1 MAFKSISGSR
11 IIGKGTPQAVPIQ
24 LDPAPYKGAIAYGS
38 DGLIYVSNGT
48 AWNAVGA
55 GIQGTTGLQ
64 GDEGS
69 QGTQGTYGPG
79 FNIIGSVTDVDSGG
93 DQQATLNTAFP
104 SATIGQGVIDN
115 ADDELWVYDGAVWVN
130 VGSFRGVQGFDGNQG
145 VQGLQGTIGEE
156 GIQGSRGFRGY
167 QGTQGVQGDTGIQG
181 VQGIQGN
188 QGTQGIQGVQGTQGT
203 QGVQGLLGNQ
213 GTQGP
218 QSIQGTT
225 GIQGDYG
232 FQGFSGDDSGMVVQ
246 YNVGHEFAEPS
257 PATSGFMIFNSPAA
271 ATGALTGATK
281 LWIADSDTFNVDL
294 TAYFNAIATSSSTN
308 KGYMKF
314 TLRDNPSK
322 YAIFSIQGLTD
333 DGNYFDL
340 DVTYLS
346 GNGNKEDFVAEDLPS
361 NPGTFISQPCIVAFD
376 ISGDRGFQGIQGM
389 QGPQGTQG
397 VQGILGFQGIQGPQS
412 IQGTTGSQGSQG
424 QKVIQGSQG
433 TQGLQ
438 GIQGTQS
445 VQGIQGLQGLQGGTG
460 VQGIQGT
467 QSVQGIQGLQGG
479 EGLQGYQGTQGDQ
492 GTQGVQGAVGH
503 YGGLT
508 YEWDFLNNS
517 TASTFPGTSK
527 WKINNAD
534 VTLATVL
541 TLDDIPLNN
550 YTNDVDEVFDWL
562 QTIPQGSGSKGL
574 IVLES
579 FDDGNGPGGHH
590 QVVYEFTNFTWDG
603 VGKTFGWFDV
613 TYVGSY
619 GLPNNSWQTDVIDTL
634 HPAKTL
640 INFVPRGE
648 AGTQGVQ
655 GVQGLQGTQGLQ
667 GLQGTQGPQSIQGTT
682 GIQGAQGIQGQEGA
696 RTFIVTNNGT
706 SDYLIDGVADPTIH
720 LIRGFTYIFD
730 VSAAGHPFEI
740 RVAQGGAAYN
750 TGVTGNASATGLII
764 FRVPFDAPASL
775 YYQCTVHAAMGGVIV
790 TSDLGPQGTQ
800 GVQGIQGTQGI
811 QGLLGL
817 QGTQGPQSIQ
827 GTTGFQGDLGF
838 QGVQGVPGLVGPQ
851 GTQGTDGLQGGSG
864 VQGQTGSF
872 GGVTFDYTFSTN
884 TATSDPG
891 VGTLKFNNASFSSA
905 GNLYMDDRDDNFT
918 DIQPFLR
925 TIDDSTSPIK
935 GHFKV
940 SENGA
945 PENFAV
951 FTITSVQEVAGY
963 FNIICS
969 YVNGSVTSFTDGLD
983 VVITFARTGD
993 LGATGLQGEQG
1004 IQGDTG
1010 IQGIGGFIG
1019 AVGAQ
1024 GVQGLQGIQGLDGI
1038 GAQGATGFQGATGPQ
1053 GTDGDQ
1059 GEEGEVGGDGPQ
1071 GVQGSFGLQGGDG
1084 FQGMQGFQ
1092 GTQGV
1097 GAPGASG
1104 VQGND
1109 GFQGTQGSQAA
1120 QGIQGDV
1127 GPIGFGTQGVQGMQ
1141 GFQGAEGFQ
1150 GFGGNQGTA
1159 GEGNQGAQGGN
1170 GFQGFQG
1177 GLGFQGP
1184 NGSGQQGVQGFQGAA
1199 GIGDTGLQG
1208 DNGPSGPQ
1216 GISGESGEGGIQ
1228 GYEGFQGSQG
1238 FQGISGGVGGTGL
1251 QGFQGAQGA
1260 TGWQGVQGVT
1270 GFGLQGMQG
1279 TQGIQGDLGFQGA
1292 IGGGVQG
1299 FQGTE
1304 GFQGDYGFQGTQGV
1318 QGPGNEGGVGNL
1330 QNIHTSPLQDTALF
1344 IPFFEAGA
1352 DQRQLLATLGPNP
1365 GGEQNFFYTSA
1376 DDELSVENLDAA
1388 GNLTVGG
1395 TLTAANLTGITS
1407 DMSLPDDT
1415 YFAYGDSSKMKLG
1428 FESGTGAFLFDADTT
1443 AVTSMI
1449 IEERAG
1455 GTAVFTF
1462 DTING
1467 HFTATGDVT
1476 TNSDA
1481 RLKENVITV
1490 DNALSKVAD
1499 LRGVYFNKKTHPND
1513 RKIGLIAQEVEAI
1526 IPEAVIE
1533 DSTEDRIKS
1542 VAYSSL
1548 VGLLIEAIKDLK
1560 DEVDDIKGQ

>member
-11 IIGKGTPQAVPIQ
+11 VIGQGTPQAVPIQ

-55 GIQGTTGLQ
+55 GIQGTSGLQ

-79 FNIIGSVTDVDSGG
+79 FNVIGSVTDVDAGG

-104 SATIGQGVIDN
+104 SAVTGQGVIDN

-145 VQGLQGTIGEE
+145 IQGVQGTIGEE

-181 VQGIQGN
+181 NQGVQGM
-188 QGTQGIQGVQGTQGT
+188 QGTQGIQGVQGTQGN

-225 GIQGDYG
+225 GIQGDLG
-232 FQGFSGDDSGMVVQ
+232 FQGFSGDDAGHVVE
-246 YNVGHEFAEPS
+246 YRLTDPIVEADPG
-257 PATSGFMIFNSPAA
+257 TGDMIFNGAALPADNFSAVTKIWIDDEAFYGVNLEGLFTAIA
-271 ATGALTGATK
+271 AVSTNNKGIMKVTLRNTPSNYVIFQITGAT
-281 LWIADSDTFNVDL
+281 DRT
-294 TAYFNAIATSSSTN
+294 
-308 KGYMKF
+308 GYWE
-314 TLRDNPSK
+314 
-322 YAIFSIQGLTD
+322 
-333 DGNYFDL
+333 L

-346 GNGNKEDFVAEDLPS
+346 GDGVKGDFVQLDTPSAGITTMLP
-361 NPGTFISQPCIVAFD
+361 TLVAF
-376 ISGDRGFQGIQGM
+376 SLAGDQGIQGL
-389 QGPQGTQG
+389 QGDQGTQG
-397 VQGILGFQGIQGPQS
+397 VQGIQGVLGSQGIQGPQS
-412 IQGTTGSQGSQG
+412 IQGTEGNQGIQG
-424 QKVIQGSQG
+424 QKGIQGSQG

-438 GIQGTQS
+438 GLQGTQS
-445 VQGIQGLQGLQGGTG
+445 VQGIQGLQGLQGGVG

-541 TLDDIPLNN
+541 TLDDIPLSN
-550 YTNDVDEVFDWL
+550 YTNDVDELFDWL
-562 QTIPQGSGSKGL
+562 QTIPAGSGSKGL

-613 TYVGSY
+613 TYVGQY

-640 INFVPRGE
+640 INFVPRGS

-682 GIQGAQGIQGQEGA
+682 GIQGAQGLQGQEGA

-800 GVQGIQGTQGI
+800 GVQGVQGI
-811 QGLLGL
+811 QGLQGDLGN

-827 GTTGFQGDLGF
+827 GTDGFQGDLGF
-838 QGVQGVPGLVGPQ
+838 QGVQGFPGLLGPQ

-993 LGATGLQGEQG
+993 LGATGLQGTTG

-1010 IQGIGGFIG
+1010 IQGLDGGIGT
-1019 AVGAQ
+1019 VGAQ
-1024 GVQGLQGIQGLDGI
+1024 GTQGLQGLQGLDGI

-1053 GTDGDQ
+1053 GTDGEQ
-1059 GEEGEVGGDGPQ
+1059 GDEGEVGGDGPQ
-1071 GVQGSFGLQGGDG
+1071 GVQGDFGLQGGDG

-1097 GAPGASG
+1097 GAPGAAG
-1104 VQGND
+1104 FQGND
-1109 GFQGTQGSQAA
+1109 GFQGVQGPQAS
-1120 QGIQGDV
+1120 QGIQGV
-1127 GPIGFGTQGVQGMQ
+1127 TGPIGFGTQGVQGMQ
-1141 GFQGAEGFQ
+1141 GFQGSEGFQ

-1216 GISGESGEGGIQ
+1216 GISGESGEGGVQ

-1238 FQGISGGVGGTGL
+1238 LQGEAGSVGGSGT
-1251 QGFQGAQGA
+1251 QGFQGAQGFN
-1260 TGWQGVQGVT
+1260 GWQGVQGAT
-1270 GFGLQGMQG
+1270 GFGAQGSQG
-1279 TQGIQGDLGFQGA
+1279 TQGIQGDLGIQGA
-1292 IGGGVQG
+1292 IGAGVQG
-1299 FQGTE
+1299 SQGTT
-1304 GFQGDYGFQGTQGV
+1304 GIQGDYGFQGLQGV

-1352 DQRQLLATLGPNP
+1352 DQRPLMATLGPNP

-1376 DDELSVENLDAA
+1376 DDELSLENMDVN
-1388 GNLTVGG
+1388 GNMTVGG
-1395 TLTAANLTGITS
+1395 TLTAGNLTGITS
-1407 DMSLPDDT
+1407 DMNLPDDVYMGFGT
-1415 YFAYGDSSKMKLG
+1415 GNAMKLG
-1428 FESGTGAFLFDADTT
+1428 FETGTGAFLMDADTT
-1443 AVTSMI
+1443 TATSI
-1449 IEERAG
+1449 RIEERAG

-1462 DTING
+1462 DTTTG
-1467 HFTATGDVT
+1467 EFTATGDIT
-1476 TNSDA
+1476 TNSDE

-1490 DNALSKVAD
+1490 DNALSKVTD
-1499 LRGVYFNKKTHPND
+1499 LRGVYFNKKTNPAD
-1513 RKIGLIAQEVEAI
+1513 RKIGLIAQEVERV
-1526 IPEAVIE
+1526 IPEVVIE
-1533 DSTEDRIKS
+1533 DKTEDKIKS
-1542 VAYSSL
+1542 VAYASL
-1548 VGLLIEAIKDLK
+1548 IGLLVEAIKDLK
-1560 DEVDDIKGQ
+1560 DEVDEIKGQ